1 MHVVKFNPTTAEA
14 AVMVPPPKPAKDYVS
29 DWYKNMGAF
38 HTKKPIIDPEGMA
51 NRTVKLC
58 TPFGD
63 AMNAGYIQETW
74 QDIQINI
81 DEDNLD
87 DFNYIFP
94 VQPSIISHRDDTNL
108 PVGEEFYPIEFVFH
122 PPWTP
127 ELPKGWSML
136 YISPLNKPELPFWV
150 TSGVVDNDK
159 FTHSLNESN
168 LPFYLKK
175 SFKGGVIPK
184 GTPMYQ
190 MIPIKRE
197 SWASKFSEYDPAAQL
212 RIGLEPLKSFWGGYK
227 KTFWQKKEYR

>member
-14 AVMVPPPKPAKDYVS
+14 AAMVPPPKPAKNYVS
-29 DWYKNMGAF
+29 DWYKAMGAF
-38 HTKKPIIDPEGMA
+38 HTKKPIIDPESMA
-51 NRTVKLC
+51 NRSVKLC
-58 TPFGD
+58 TPFSD
-63 AMNAGYIQETW
+63 SMNAGYIQETW

-81 DEDNLD
+81 DENNID
-87 DFNYIFP
+87 DFSYIFP
-94 VQPSIISHRDDTNL
+94 VQPSIISHRDVVAL

-136 YISPLNKPELPFWV
+136 YISPLNKPEIPFWV
-150 TSGVVDNDK
+150 TSGIVDNDR
-159 FTHSLNESN
+159 FTHSLQDSN

-175 SFKGGVIPK
+175 SFKGGIIPK

-212 RIGLEPLKSFWGGYK
+212 KIGLEPLKSFWGGYK
-227 KTFWQKKEYR
+227 KVFWQKKEYK